1 MSNVLK
7 HRFTSPKLDGPDA
20 TQVQPSAWN
29 DGHQFSGG
37 TDGQML
43 VRATADATFGA
54 AWATVPHPEVWLFID
69 ATLQPSPTIHHDV
82 TWTFPGSANIR
93 IAPASD
99 GNVEITG
106 IVPSSPAFEGKM
118 LNLIFFA
125 NVPRYLR
132 LYHYDSRSA
141 APNRFFLPGGAAF
154 TVTGLAACVSLTYM
168 AGNWWVTGFV
178 NAPGAL
184 LGDIVTAQPS
194 GFEATP

>member
-43 VRATADATFGA
+43 VRSTADATFGA
-54 AWATVPHPEVWLFID
+54 AWATVKHPEIWQFLDVS
-69 ATLQPSPTIHHDV
+69 LQPLPTVHHDV
-82 TWTFPGSANIR
+82 FFNLLGSANVR
-93 IAPASD
+93 ITPASD
-99 GNVEITG
+99 GDVEITG
-106 IVPSSPAFEGKM
+106 IVGPTTPYEGQM

-125 NVPRYLR
+125 NLPRKLT
-132 LYHYDSRSA
+132 LYHYDSRST
-141 APNRFFLPGGAAF
+141 APARFFLPGGTAF
-154 TVTGLAACVSLTYM
+154 SARGLASAVMLTYLGG
-168 AGNWWVTGFV
+168 AWWVTGFV

-184 LGDIVTAQPS
+184 LLDMPAPLPAP
-194 GFEATP
+194 EETP

>member
-43 VRATADATFGA
+43 VRSTADATFGA
-54 AWATVPHPEVWLFID
+54 AWATVAHPEVWVFID
-69 ATLQPSPTIHHDV
+69 AVLQPAPTIHHDV
-82 TWTFPGSANIR
+82 SWAFPGSANVR

-99 GNVEITG
+99 GDVEITG
-106 IVPSSPAFEGKM
+106 IVAPTPFEGKM
-118 LNLIFFA
+118 LHLIFFA
-125 NVPRYLR
+125 NLPRKLT

-141 APNRFFLPGGAAF
+141 APNRFFLPGGASFSAR
-154 TVTGLAACVSLTYM
+154 GLAAAVSLTYM
-168 AGNWWVTGFV
+168 GGNWWVTGFV

-184 LGDIVTAQPS
+184 LLEMPTPS
-194 GFEATP
+194 GFETTP